1 MVLKEFASSL
11 FLFQGLN
18 DTVISEI
25 SSSENLEIRS
35 FSRQETIYS
44 PTEYERKLGFVISG
58 RCEVRITKPDSST
71 VILNTL
77 NEGDAFGVLTVFAE
91 CEEFPT
97 EIFASKRSEVLFIS
111 RNTALS
117 LVKKYPEIAMNVI
130 EFLAGRIHYLNN
142 EIATFSGT
150 RVENRLA
157 SFLLRAY
164 KDSGE
169 EFDFNCKKTSEAI
182 NAGRA
187 SVYRALDSMA
197 ESGIISYCD
206 KKIKILN
213 PKGLKEI
220 SK

>member
-1 MVLKEFASSL
+1 MVLKAISSKL
-11 FLFQGLN
+11 FLFRGVADDVL
-18 DTVISEI
+18 SEALST
-25 SSSENLEIRS
+25 SSFEIRS
-35 FSRQETIYS
+35 FVRSETIYS
-44 PTEYERKLGFVISG
+44 PSEYEKKLGFVLSG
-58 RCEVRITKPDSST
+58 RCDVRITKPDSST

-77 NEGDAFGVLTVFAE
+77 EAGDAFGVLAVFAE

-97 EIFASKRSEVLFIS
+97 EIIASKNSEVLFIS
-111 RNTALS
+111 RDAALG
-117 LVKKYPEIAMNVI
+117 LVKRYPEIAMNVI
-130 EFLAGRIHYLNN
+130 EFLAGRIRYLNN

-157 SFLLRAY
+157 SFLLRCY
-164 KDSGE
+164 QNNGE

-187 SVYRALDSMA
+187 SVYRALDSLA
-197 ESGIISYCD
+197 DDGIISFSN
-206 KKIKILN
+206 KKIKIIN